1 MKAYVKIMFFG
12 SSPERFLN
20 MCKHKN
26 ISIWNLQY
34 KEKLFECCMLAK
46 DFKKIKSIAKKSKI
60 KIRIIEKHGT
70 NFILFQYRKRT
81 IFYIGIML
89 VFIIM
94 IYGTSRIWHID
105 INGNR
110 AITDDVLYEYLRENN
125 IYIGIREK
133 QVDCDRICKMLRR
146 DFPQII
152 WVSTSLEGTKM
163 SIDIRENTD
172 IFSVQEDAP
181 VYQDI
186 VSNIDGVVTS
196 IVTRE
201 GTPLVKVGDEIR
213 QGDVLVSGKIEIK
226 NDAGE
231 VVQEQFVA
239 ADADIY
245 IKHQISYKE
254 SCENTYDVKH
264 YCGAKNRIISLQFF
278 SHKLELGFMG
288 KSNLY
293 EIRTYQKQITPF
305 FSITMKNR
313 QEYEL
318 EKFKYKIEEQKMIL
332 RSSFEKYI
340 SELKNSNIEVLS
352 EDMKYINGHDE
363 ILYVGNIEVIQ
374 QVLDLY

>member
-1 MKAYVKIMFFG
+1 MKAYVKIIFFG

-20 MCKHKN
+20 MCKHKK

-46 DFKKIKSIAKKSKI
+46 DFKKIKSIAKKSMI
-60 KIRIIEKHGT
+60 KIQIIEKHGT

-81 IFYIGIML
+81 IFYIGIIL
-89 VFIIM
+89 VLIIM
-94 IYGTSRIWHID
+94 IYGTSRIWDID
-105 INGNR
+105 INGNS

-125 IYIGIREK
+125 IYVGIRER
-133 QVDCDRICKMLRR
+133 QVDCERVCKMLRR
-146 DFPQII
+146 DFPEII
-152 WVSTSLEGTKM
+152 WVSTSLDGTKM

-172 IFSVQEDAP
+172 IFPAQEDTL

-186 VSNIDGVVTS
+186 VSNIDGVITS

-201 GTPLVKVGDEIR
+201 GTPLVKVGDKVK
-213 QGDVLVSGKIEIK
+213 QGDVLVSSKIEII

-231 VVQEQFVA
+231 VVQEQYVA

-254 SCENTYDVKH
+254 TCNNTYDVKH
-264 YCGAKNRIISLQFF
+264 YCGRKNRIISLQFF
-278 SHKLELGFMG
+278 SHKLEFGFM
-288 KSNLY
+288 KKNNLY
-293 EIRTYQKQITPF
+293 EIRTYQKQITPC
-305 FSITMKNR
+305 FSFTMKNR

-363 ILYVGNIEVIQ
+363 ILYIGNIEVIQ
-374 QVLDLY
+374 QVLDL

>member
-1 MKAYVKIMFFG
+1 MKAYVKIIFSG

-20 MCKHKN
+20 MCKHKK
-26 ISIWNLQY
+26 ISIWNLHY
-34 KEKLFECCMLAK
+34 KDNIFECCMLAK

-81 IFYIGIML
+81 IFYIGIIL
-89 VFIIM
+89 VLIII
-94 IYGTSRIWHID
+94 IYSTSRIWHID

-110 AITDDVLYEYLRENN
+110 AITDDILYEYLRENN
-125 IYIGIREK
+125 IYIGIRER
-133 QVDCDRICKMLRR
+133 QVDCERICKMLRR
-146 DFPQII
+146 DFPEII
-152 WVSTSLEGTKM
+152 WVSTSLDGTKM

-172 IFSVQEDAP
+172 IFPVQEDIL

-201 GTPLVKVGDEIR
+201 GTPLVKEGDEVK
-213 QGDVLVSGKIEIK
+213 QGDVLVSSKIAII

-254 SCENTYDVKH
+254 SCDNIYDVKH
-264 YCGAKNRIISLQFF
+264 YYERKNRIISLQLF
-278 SHKLELGFMG
+278 SHKLELGFMK
-288 KSNLY
+288 KSSLH
-293 EIRTYQKQITPF
+293 ETRTYQKQITPF
-305 FSITMKNR
+305 FSITMKYR

-318 EKFKYKIEEQKMIL
+318 EKFKYKIEDQKMIL

-340 SELKNSNIEVLS
+340 SELKNNNIEVLS

-363 ILYVGNIEVIQ
+363 ILYIGNIEVIQ

>member
-1 MKAYVKIMFFG
+1 MKAYVKILFFG

-20 MCKHKN
+20 MCKHKK

-60 KIRIIEKHGT
+60 KIQIIEKHGT
-70 NFILFQYRKRT
+70 NFILFQYRKRP
-81 IFYIGIML
+81 IFYIGIIL
-89 VFIIM
+89 VLIIM
-94 IYGTSRIWHID
+94 IYGTSRIWDID
-105 INGNR
+105 INGNS

-125 IYIGIREK
+125 IYVGIRER
-133 QVDCDRICKMLRR
+133 QVDCERVCKMLRR
-146 DFPQII
+146 DFPEII
-152 WVSTSLEGTKM
+152 WVSTSLDGTKM

-172 IFSVQEDAP
+172 IFPAQEDTL

-186 VSNIDGVVTS
+186 VSNIDGVITS

-201 GTPLVKVGDEIR
+201 GTPLVTVGDKVK
-213 QGDVLVSGKIEIK
+213 QGDVLVSSKIEII

-231 VVQEQFVA
+231 VVQEQYVA

-254 SCENTYDVKH
+254 SCNNTYDVKH
-264 YCGAKNRIISLQFF
+264 YCGRKNRIISLQFF
-278 SHKLELGFMG
+278 SHKLELGFME

-293 EIRTYQKQITPF
+293 EIRTYQKQITPC
-305 FSITMKNR
+305 FSFTMKNR

-363 ILYVGNIEVIQ
+363 ILYIGNIEVIQ